1 VFSATENVRARSQ
14 PTVNSRVLA
23 TFPVNYPL
31 DVIEQTRERDVVWYF
46 IRTFL
51 DGIPV
56 EGWVRFDTVNGTSAC
71 PDLP

>member
-1 VFSATENVRARSQ
+1 
-14 PTVNSRVLA
+14 LA